1 MTSTNWITK
10 LFTAVTVL
18 AVASGC
24 LSEEEKEARRA
35 WAYDISGEYDEA
47 REEGVEA
54 GEVTI
59 TEESSKNDIKITFV
73 RGAIYAGEQE
83 YIDLIA
89 DDDERALVVAEL
101 VLGEGESEAQESLVG
116 GENISDNFGESSKL
130 SVGGP
135 SFDATPKLEGATDAK
150 VSYAMSAEILNQSDE
165 LRGTLTV
172 RYQDHRPDPDDAE
185 ETELHTESE
194 SFDIVLKR
202 RAGPIDGDVC
212 EDCTT
217 GASDDEQ
224 VADGTAEET
233 AGEGA

>member
-1 MTSTNWITK
+1 MTSTNWIAK
-10 LFTAVTVL
+10 LFTAVAVL
-18 AVASGC
+18 AVTSGC

-35 WAYDISGEYDEA
+35 WAYDISGEYDET
-47 REEGVEA
+47 REEGVDP
-54 GEVTI
+54 GQVTI
-59 TEESSKNDIKITFV
+59 SNETSKNDIQISFI
-73 RGAIYAGEQE
+73 RGALYAGEQE

-89 DDDERALVVAEL
+89 DEDERALVVAEL
-101 VLGEGESEAQESLVG
+101 VLGEGESEARETLVG

-150 VSYAMSAEILNQSDE
+150 ISYAISAEIVNASDE

-172 RYQDHRPDPDDAE
+172 RYQDRRPDPDDAE
-185 ETELHTESE
+185 ETELHSESE

-212 EDCTT
+212 DDCTT
-217 GASDDEQ
+217 GASDDEE
-224 VADGTAEET
+224 VAEGTAEEP
-233 AGEGA
+233 ADENA